1 MCERERVCVCACV
14 CVCECVC
21 VCVCVCEWSAR
32 KTTCLYF
39 TFEVLCIHF
48 VDRVKHV
55 CSPQSVRYAIEMATT
70 NIMMMMII
78 IIMCNDE
85 WQE

>member
-1 MCERERVCVCACV
+1 M
-14 CVCECVC
+14 
-21 VCVCVCEWSAR
+21 CVCVCEWSAR

-78 IIMCNDE
+78 IIITRIMIRYRTE
-85 WQE
+85 QTGLPFR